1 MNNKLNEMWTALA
14 TYQPKADANGHGESW
29 ALMCSEKTSSTRN
42 AAAKAAYA
50 AYDAAYAAYAA
61 DAAADAAFSY
71 AAYAADAYA
80 DAAYAADAIYYINNA
95 IYYINR
101 ANAKFIEPS
110 GLDLVKKLLNL
121 L

>member
-29 ALMCSEKTSSTRN
+29 ALMCSEKTSS
-42 AAAKAAYA
+42 AAAYAKAAASDAAYAYAAAYA
-50 AYDAAYAAYAA
+50 AARAARAADDAARAAYAYAAYAAYAA
-61 DAAADAAFSY
+61 AWAAD
-71 AAYAADAYA
+71 
-80 DAAYAADAIYYINNA
+80 A

-110 GLDLVKKLLNL
+110 GLDLVKKL
-121 L
+121 